1 MPSDAAERESR
12 QREILAYLERGD
24 VARQNDLVEYL
35 RKRGIAATQS
45 SVSRDLRDLG
55 VARIGG
61 RYVASVVAGFTADEG
76 TAAAPAFTH
85 ALDFLQGARPAGPH
99 LTVVHT
105 SPGAAQ
111 TVALAFDTA
120 QWPEVVGTVA
130 GDDTVFVA
138 TADPRDQKRFL
149 TRVSS
154 LAAQRR
160 GGGTLP

>member
-12 QREILAYLERGD
+12 QREILACLRQGD
-24 VARQNDLVEYL
+24 VARQSELVDRL
-35 RKRGIAATQS
+35 RQRGFAATQS

-61 RYVASVVAGFTADEG
+61 RYVAGP
-76 TAAAPAFTH
+76 AAEDGEAAVPAFPH
-85 ALDFLQGARPAGPH
+85 ALDFLHGARPAGPH

-105 SPGAAQ
+105 APGAAQ
-111 TVALAFDTA
+111 TVALALDTA
-120 QWPEVVGTVA
+120 HWPEVVGTVA

-149 TRVSS
+149 ARVSS
-154 LAAQRR
+154 LAARRRR
-160 GGGTLP
+160 GGTQP